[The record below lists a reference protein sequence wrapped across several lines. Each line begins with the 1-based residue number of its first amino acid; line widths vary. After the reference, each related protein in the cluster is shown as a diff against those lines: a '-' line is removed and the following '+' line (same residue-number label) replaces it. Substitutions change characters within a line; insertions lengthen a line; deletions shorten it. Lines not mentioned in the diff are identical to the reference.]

1 MMRPSWSAVA
11 VFDSLADVAIELS
24 ARRSRAILMVLSVG
38 LAIGALVGAF
48 GLSRIAAGQIDG
60 TLAASTLREVVV
72 RPAHGLDDA
81 SGTAATDTF
90 PLDADARATQLAPV
104 NAAGRSLEFDAKVS
118 RLPEPDPPHLA
129 VTLRGATSGYLAA
142 AHIASEGAAPWYLDS
157 DEAVAYLGAGAA
169 QQLGVRETADPTGLT
184 IVVGNAP
191 YQVAGF
197 LHGPDSASLV
207 LVPYRIARAYAGSDS
222 NAQLL
227 ADVQPGAGAPV
238 AAVIRQALRPDNPD
252 ALSVSPVQSVDSL
265 RRGVSSQ
272 LSRLAGGIGLLL
284 LVLSALLIANS
295 MIISVVARTSEI
307 GLRRALGTSRLR
319 VASLFLTEGG
329 VTGLIGGLTGAAL
342 GAVMIVAACAAASW
356 TVRVPLWTLAAG
368 PFLGLAVAVLAS
380 AYPALRAAEISPALA
395 VRAE

>member
-1 MMRPSWSAVA
+1 MMRAPGSAIA
-11 VFDSLADVAIELS
+11 VMDNLADVAIELS
-24 ARRSRAILMVLSVG
+24 ARRSRAVLMVLSVG

-48 GLSRIAAGQIDG
+48 GLPHIAAGQIDG

-72 RPAHGLDDA
+72 RPAHGLDETGESA
-81 SGTAATDTF
+81 TTDTF
-90 PLDADARATQLAPV
+90 PSDAEARVSQLAPV
-104 NAAGRSLEFDAKVS
+104 NAVGRSLEFDTTIS
-118 RLPEPDPPHLA
+118 RFPELDPRHLA

-142 AHIASEGAAPWYLDS
+142 AHIVVAGAAPWYLDS
-157 DEAVAYLGAGAA
+157 DEPIAFLGTDAA
-169 QQLGVRETADPTGLT
+169 RQLGLRETFEPTGLT
-184 IVVGNAP
+184 VVLGGTP
-191 YQVAGF
+191 CQVAGF
-197 LHGPDSASLV
+197 LHGPDTASLV
-207 LVPYRIARAYAGSDS
+207 LVPYRVARAYAGSDG

-238 AAVIRQALRPDNPD
+238 AAVVRQALRPDNPD
-252 ALSVSPVQSVDSL
+252 SLTVSPVQSVDSL
-265 RRGVSSQ
+265 RRGVSTQ

-295 MIISVVARTSEI
+295 MIVSVVARTPEI

-329 VTGLIGGLTGAAL
+329 VTGLIGGLTGGAL
-342 GAVMIVAACAAASW
+342 GVVMIVVACAAASW
-356 TVRVPLWTLAAG
+356 TVRIPLWTLAAG
-368 PFLGLAVAVLAS
+368 PLLGLAVAVLAS